1 MFQDCGAQKTKRK
14 VYADACN
21 ILPTAVCRDTVGSG
35 FENNFHTIDA
45 KENVSM
51 QCLQHFTLK
60 TPVSLNKVASSH
72 FGGRPSIPD
81 AYLLLK
87 SNTSRIV
94 SNVTNCLSA
103 DCIKFGKISQAC
115 DSTIIRPSQIP
126 KLLKSKI
133 PQRSTTFT
141 SQLPKESDGLC
152 KTFAVSNSEE
162 RTGINYMREA
172 LNCSKSKRNANFRND
187 YAKSEFYEKSA
198 SDLVT
203 GALDGSKYIMSQKL
217 KNCVCHNKSEESSK
231 LMSLEGTSE
240 IVSNKISTF
249 AYEGAFA
256 VSTATQTDCIVK
268 NNTAIQTDSV
278 ICAKSGIEKLFAL
291 IERLLKHQE
300 QLDAMYKKQ
309 VDEMHA
315 LQNQTNIIHNEVVN
329 MLNVFSHTD
338 EVKINSDVMCEE
350 RNYHSSDK
358 QSGYRYSH
366 KDSEE
371 CSRTPLRRSARIAAQ
386 TTFALAPGNKSLP
399 STPECD
405 GVAHYPIAKATETCS
420 TVKMNKSESVYK
432 ELCSSFRFLK
442 TPQSTKQ
449 PLAKTLKAT
458 PNQILK
464 KRLKD
469 QILSLYD

>member
-1 MFQDCGAQKTKRK
+1 MFQDCGAQKKKRK
-14 VYADACN
+14 TYADACN
-21 ILPTAVCRDTVGSG
+21 ILTTAVHRDTVGSG
-35 FENNFHTIDA
+35 FENDFHTIDA
-45 KENVSM
+45 KENVSV
-51 QCLQHFTLK
+51 QCLQPITMK
-60 TPVSLNKVASSH
+60 TPISLNKVATSH
-72 FGGRPSIPD
+72 FGNRLSIPN

-87 SNTSRIV
+87 SNTSQNV
-94 SNVTNCLSA
+94 SNVTNYFSV
-103 DCIKFGKISQAC
+103 DCIKFGKNSAAC
-115 DSTIIRPSQIP
+115 DSAIIRPSHIP

-141 SQLPKESDGLC
+141 SQLPKESGGLC
-152 KTFAVSNSEE
+152 KTFAVCNSEE
-162 RTGINYMREA
+162 ETGINYMHEA
-172 LNCSKSKRNANFRND
+172 LNCSKSKRTVNLRNY

-203 GALDGSKYIMSQKL
+203 GALDGSRYLMSQRL
-217 KNCVCHNKSEESSK
+217 KNKSEESSK
-231 LMSLEGTSE
+231 LMSPEGTSE
-240 IVSNKISTF
+240 MVSNKISTF
-249 AYEGAFA
+249 A
-256 VSTATQTDCIVK
+256 VSRATQTDFIVK

-278 ICAKSGIEKLFAL
+278 ICDKSGTEKLFVL

-300 QLDAMYKKQ
+300 QLDAMFKKQ
-309 VDEMHA
+309 VDEMRA
-315 LQNQTNIIHNEVVN
+315 LQNQTNIIHNEVLN
-329 MLNVFSHTD
+329 ILNVFSHTY
-338 EVKINSDVMCEE
+338 EVTNSDVMFEE
-350 RNYHSSDK
+350 RNYHSFDK
-358 QSGYRYSH
+358 KSGYRYSH

-386 TTFALAPGNKSLP
+386 TTFAAGNKSLP

-405 GVAHYPIAKATETCS
+405 GVAHYPSANSTERCS

-449 PLAKTLKAT
+449 PRAKTLKAT

-464 KRLKD
+464 QRLKD